1 MEENLRNGTSIKRQE
16 PLSLCIERIGLGT
29 FKETEGQ
36 ATCKLITPTQN
47 GSSYSSLT
55 DQTHSSVST
64 TIKFLMLLEGKT
76 KKATMFKSGEETSQ
90 RLSNGNSSMLT
101 KLKNLLPRDLIKSMV
116 WKETDHSILSQS
128 FQWKELLNA
137 GVLATS
143 FFVILSME
151 NWANNSSMMEF
162 QRLSSLNN
170 GKIDL

>member
-1 MEENLRNGTSIKRQE
+1 MEENLRNGTSIKRAE
-16 PLSLCIERIGLGT
+16 PLGLCTERIGLGT
-29 FKETEGQ
+29 FKELENQ

-47 GSSYSSLT
+47 GSSYSSLM
-55 DQTHSSVST
+55 DQTLSSIST
-64 TIKFLMLLEGKT
+64 TIRFLMLLEEEM

-90 RLSNGNSSMLT
+90 RLNNGNSSMLT
-101 KLKNLLPRDLIKSMV
+101 KLKSLLPKDLIKSMV

-137 GVLATS
+137 GVLAIS
-143 FFVILSME
+143 FFQIMSTE
-151 NWANNSSMMEF
+151 DWANNSSMMEF

>member
-1 MEENLRNGTSIKRQE
+1 MEENLRNGTSIKRVE
-16 PLSLCIERIGLGT
+16 PLGLCTERIGLGT
-29 FKETEGQ
+29 FKELEDQ

-55 DQTHSSVST
+55 DQTLSSIST
-64 TIKFLMLLEGKT
+64 TIRYLMLLEEEM

-101 KLKNLLPRDLIKSMV
+101 KLKSLLPKDLIKIMV

-143 FFVILSME
+143 FFLITSKEEL
-151 NWANNSSMMEF
+151 ANNSSMMEF

-170 GKIDL
+170 GKIDR